1 MPRIL
6 WRLKIHR
13 PQPSLNPRILG
24 PLANTL
30 TTRPPSAT
38 PVGVS
43 SSSGGDG
50 GGGGS
55 SSSSSSSS
63 NSSSSSSTMP
73 SNMV

>member
-6 WRLKIHR
+6 WPLKIHR
-13 PQPSLNPRILG
+13 LQPSLNPRILG

-30 TTRPPSAT
+30 TTRPRSAT
-38 PVGVS
+38 PVGVG

-55 SSSSSSSS
+55 SSSSSSS
-63 NSSSSSSTMP
+63 TMP
-73 SNMV
+73 SNVV